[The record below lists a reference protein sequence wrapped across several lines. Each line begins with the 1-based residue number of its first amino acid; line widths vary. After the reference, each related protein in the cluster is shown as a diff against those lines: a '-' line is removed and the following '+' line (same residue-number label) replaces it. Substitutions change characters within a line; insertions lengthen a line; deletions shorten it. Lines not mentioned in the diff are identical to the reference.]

1 MNFDL
6 IIRSGRL
13 VDDAGEQAGDIA
25 VTAGRIAAVGAAVG
39 SGDMASTE
47 IDAAGRY
54 VMPGGVDSHVHLGQ
68 LSSKGDMTADD
79 FWTGSRSAAFGGTTT
94 VVPFAAQHRGM
105 SITEVVDDAMERA
118 AAEMTVDYGMH
129 LIVTDWQDPAPGELA
144 AAAAAGLAAVKIYLT
159 YDRLKVPG
167 GRAIELMQAAG
178 AAGLPVMVHAED
190 DAIVGWGRDERVAAG
205 RFGADSHAY
214 SHSRGAEWSGV
225 AQAIALAEAAGASLY
240 LAHISTPQAIDLVL
254 SARERGGDVVAE
266 TCPHYLLL
274 DESSYGSPIETA
286 APFMCSP
293 PLRGPAERAGLMAQ
307 LASGDIAIVSS
318 DHSPYTMDQ
327 KLPRGPAT
335 AFTESANGLPGVELR
350 LPLLYTAAVADGP
363 LSMSDFVRLVATN
376 PAKTCGLYPRKGSL
390 EVGTDADLVIWGESA
405 WTVHGTDMHDNV
417 GYTPYE
423 GMRLRGRATT
433 VVAAG
438 DVIIDGTADA
448 TGPGRGTF
456 VARSS

>member
-1 MNFDL
+1 MTFDL
-6 IIRSGRL
+6 IIRNGRL
-13 VDDAGEQAGDIA
+13 ADATGEKAGDIA
-25 VTAGRIAAVGAAVG
+25 VTAGRIAAVGPALG
-39 SGDMASTE
+39 SGTAASTE

-79 FWTGSRSAAFGGTTT
+79 FWTGSRSAVFGGTTT

-105 SITEVVDDAMERA
+105 SITEVVDNAMERA

-129 LIVTDWQDPAPGELA
+129 LIITDWQDPAPAEFA
-144 AAAAAGLAAVKIYLT
+144 TAAGAGLTAVKIYLT

-167 GRAIELMQAAG
+167 SRAIELMQAAR
-178 AAGLPVMVHAED
+178 AAGVPVMVHAED

-205 RFGADSHAY
+205 RLGADSHAY

-225 AQAIALAEAAGASLY
+225 AQAIALAEAAAASLY

-254 SARERGGDVVAE
+254 AARQRGVDVVAE

-274 DESSYGSPIETA
+274 DESAYLDPIETA

-293 PLRGPAERAGLMAQ
+293 PLRGPAERAGLIEQ
-307 LASGDIAIVSS
+307 LGSGAIDIVSS
-318 DHSPYTMDQ
+318 DHSPYTMNQ
-327 KLPRGPAT
+327 KLPTGPAT
-335 AFTESANGLPGVELR
+335 AFTEVANGLPGVELR
-350 LPLLYTAAVADGP
+350 LSLLYTAAVADGP
-363 LSMSDFVRLVATN
+363 LTISDFVRLVATN

-390 EVGTDADLVIWGESA
+390 EVGADADILVWDDA
-405 WTVHGTDMHDNV
+405 VWTVGEADLHDNV

-423 GMRLRGRATT
+423 GMQLQGQPVIVVSRGEAIVGPETDGTRRGRGA
-433 VVAAG
+433 
-438 DVIIDGTADA
+438 
-448 TGPGRGTF
+448 F
-456 VARSS
+456 VTRT